1 VNRRAHEPA
10 DLSALSGCAEE
21 LAEVFVSLA
30 SDIALVIDDSGVITR
45 VAQSASTPMAPAA
58 ERWVGRHW
66 VDTVTG
72 ETRRKIEL
80 LLSDA
85 ATSGLA
91 RRREVSHGIDSG
103 GDIPVAYTA
112 LRLGKGGPVLA
123 VGRDLRAI
131 AAIQQR
137 FQETQQEL
145 ERSYWKARQAE
156 SHHDLL
162 VQVATDAV
170 LVVDAQTLLIVEADA
185 TASELLAHGAPLCGQ
200 PALQPFD
207 AASRGPVRELLV
219 SARSTGRPAEIHA
232 RLAGDSHAMVVS
244 ATPFRARDGMRLLLR
259 VRGDEPASDAS
270 AGLNLALA
278 RLVDTTHDGVVVTDS
293 AGRIL
298 VANPAFLRMAGADN
312 EDLVRAR
319 PIADWVGRIAED
331 VPALIAGVHGHG
343 IAQLVRTELRRGGS
357 LPAIDVDVTAALLT
371 EGDQECFGFTLRACA
386 EPAAAPDT
394 SPGSRLAAAL
404 TALEAGFDEALPSA
418 PGLLARAQRLVQQH
432 LVQHALECFAG
443 DATRAAA
450 ALGLGTAEFLRLR
463 DATADAPGGD

>member
-80 LLSDA
+80 LLNDA

-91 RRREVSHGIDSG
+91 RRREVNHGSDGG

-137 FQETQQEL
+137 FQDTQQEL

-156 SHHDLL
+156 SHHELL

-170 LVVDAQTLLIVEADA
+170 LVVDAHTLLIKEADA
-185 TASELLAHGAPLCGQ
+185 TASDLLAHGAPLCGQ

-207 AASRGPVRELLV
+207 AASRGPVRELLLN
-219 SARSTGRPAEIHA
+219 ARSTGRPAEIHA
-232 RLAGDSHAMVVS
+232 RLAGDSHAMVIS
-244 ATPFRARDGMRLLLR
+244 AAPFRSRDGMRLLLR
-259 VRGDEPASDAS
+259 VRPLGAAS
-270 AGLNLALA
+270 AGGAETRRVQA
-278 RLVDTTHDGVVVTDS
+278 WRAERLREAVVVTDS
-293 AGRIL
+293 GGKVLA
-298 VANPAFLRMAGADN
+298 ANPPFLR
-312 EDLVRAR
+312 LVQASDETTVRGR
-319 PIADWVGRIAED
+319 PIADWLGQAAND
-331 VPALIAGVHGHG
+331 VPALLAGVHEHG
-343 IAQLVRTELRRGGS
+343 IARLGAAALRSGADVTELQVS
-357 LPAIDVDVTAALLT
+357 AALLAD
-371 EGDQECFGFTLRACA
+371 GDQACFGFTMRPDASARPVPAPGVGIELAQAIA
-386 EPAAAPDT
+386 E
-394 SPGSRLAAAL
+394 LAAGIGCETLDQLLLQAQQLTRRHLAQAAL
-404 TALEAGFDEALPSA
+404 V
-418 PGLLARAQRLVQQH
+418 RCH
-432 LVQHALECFAG
+432 G
-443 DATRAAA
+443 DAAAAA
-450 ALGLGTAEFLRLR
+450 ALLGTTPAELASMQA
-463 DATADAPGGD
+463 ATAESGTAA

>member
-1 VNRRAHEPA
+1 MNRRAHEPA
-10 DLSALSGCAEE
+10 DLSALSGCAAE

-45 VAQSASTPMAPAA
+45 VAQSAGTPMSPAA

-66 VDTVTG
+66 ADTVTG

-80 LLSDA
+80 LLNDA
-85 ATSGLA
+85 ASSGLA
-91 RRREVSHGIDSG
+91 RRREVNHGSDGG

-137 FQETQQEL
+137 FHDTQQEL

-170 LVVDAQTLLIVEADA
+170 LVVDALTLLIVEADA

-207 AASRGPVRELLV
+207 AASRGPVRELLL

-232 RLAGDSHAMVVS
+232 RLAGDSHAMVI
-244 ATPFRARDGMRLLLR
+244 AAAPFRARDGMRLLVR
-259 VRGDEPASDAS
+259 VRPLGAAS
-270 AGLNLALA
+270 AGGAETRRVQTWRA
-278 RLVDTTHDGVVVTDS
+278 ERLSEAVVVTDS
-293 AGRIL
+293 GGKVLA
-298 VANPAFLRMAGADN
+298 ANPPTTCR
-312 EDLVRAR
+312 RC
-319 PIADWVGRIAED
+319 W
-331 VPALIAGVHGHG
+331 PAC
-343 IAQLVRTELRRGGS
+343 TN
-357 LPAIDVDVTAALLT
+357 AA
-371 EGDQECFGFTLRACA
+371 
-386 EPAAAPDT
+386 
-394 SPGSRLAAAL
+394 SPGSAARRSAPAQRSPSFRSRPPCWP
-404 TALEAGFDEALPSA
+404 TATRPASASPCGPTPVPGPRRHPVSVPNSRRRLPSWPPA
-418 PGLLARAQRLVQQH
+418 SVARRWTS
-432 LVQHALECFAG
+432 CCCRRSG
-443 DATRAAA
+443 
-450 ALGLGTAEFLRLR
+450 
-463 DATADAPGGD
+463 

>member
-1 VNRRAHEPA
+1 MNRRAHEPA
-10 DLSALSGCAEE
+10 DLSALSGCAAE

-45 VAQSASTPMAPAA
+45 VAQSAGTPMSPAA

-66 VDTVTG
+66 ADTVTG

-80 LLSDA
+80 LLNDA
-85 ATSGLA
+85 VSSGLA
-91 RRREVSHGIDSG
+91 RRREVNHGSDGG

-137 FQETQQEL
+137 FHDTQQEL

-170 LVVDAQTLLIVEADA
+170 LVVDALTLLIVEADA

-207 AASRGPVRELLV
+207 AASRGPVRELLL

-232 RLAGDSHAMVVS
+232 RLAGDSHAMVI
-244 ATPFRARDGMRLLLR
+244 AAAPFRARDGMRLLVR
-259 VRGDEPASDAS
+259 VRPLGAAS
-270 AGLNLALA
+270 AGGAETRRVQTWRA
-278 RLVDTTHDGVVVTDS
+278 ERLSEAVVVTDS
-293 AGRIL
+293 GGKVLA
-298 VANPAFLRMAGADN
+298 ANPPFLR
-312 EDLVRAR
+312 LVQASDETTVRGR
-319 PIADWVGRIAED
+319 PIADWLGEAAND
-331 VPALIAGVHGHG
+331 VHERG
-343 IAQLVRTELRRGGS
+343 IARLSGAAVRSGAEVTELQVS
-357 LPAIDVDVTAALLT
+357 AALLAD
-371 EGDQECFGFTLRACA
+371 GDQACFGFTMRPDASARPAPAPGVGA
-386 EPAAAPDT
+386 ELAQAIT
-394 SPGSRLAAAL
+394 ELAAGIGCETL
-404 TALEAGFDEALPSA
+404 DQ
-418 PGLLARAQRLVQQH
+418 LLLQAQRLTQRH
-432 LVQHALECFAG
+432 LAQAALARSDG
-443 DATRAAA
+443 DAVAAA
-450 ALGLGTAEFLRLR
+450 ALLGTTPAEL
-463 DATADAPGGD
+463 ASMQAAPTEPGTAA